1 MNQRKR
7 LAMGIAIGAQ
17 FIGSFVGGI
26 LVGWMVDDKFSTDPI
41 GLIVG
46 VSVGL
51 ILGVIGL
58 INAESKLKEDDN

>member
-51 ILGVIGL
+51 VLGIIGL

>member
-51 ILGVIGL
+51 VLGVIGL

>member
-26 LVGWMVDDKFSTDPI
+26 LVGSLVDEKFSTDPV
-41 GLIVG
+41 GLFMG

>member
-26 LVGWMVDDKFSTDPI
+26 LVGSLVDDKFSTDPF
-41 GLIVG
+41 GLFMG

-51 ILGVIGL
+51 ILGIIGL

>member
-26 LVGWMVDDKFSTDPI
+26 LVGWIVDDKFSTDPI

-51 ILGVIGL
+51 ILGVMGL